1 MKKAILIIVLLVSL
15 AACEKGYKKSITTTD
30 DNGKTS
36 ITVTEKS
43 GPQEKEIKIE
53 GKVTFNDS
61 LTEIMSLS
69 PNGYV
74 KYTKGNF
81 KLEAKNDANKK
92 PVVKLFKNGKEV
104 TTEDKSIITTFEEAL
119 QEIDQLQ
126 SRKK

>member
-1 MKKAILIIVLLVSL
+1 MTVLLVAL
-15 AACEKGYKKSITTTD
+15 TACEKGYKKSITTTD

-43 GPQEKEIKIE
+43 GPKEKEIKIE

-61 LTEIMSLS
+61 LTQIVSLT

-74 KYTKGNF
+74 EYRKGSF
-81 KLEAKNDANKK
+81 KLKAKNDINNK
-92 PVVKLFKNGKEV
+92 PVVTLYKDGKEV
-104 TTEDKSIITTFEEAL
+104 TADDTGITTTYEEAL